1 IVQAECVAQFDARW
15 IAAVLSANPD
25 LELLAD
31 LSAFLDTHPHELADT
46 FAIQRLERIEGQDS
60 PVHEVEEELA
70 FRVVTGISK
79 RGLRKIVGPE
89 GEELRVLRDLVR
101 RERCPRE
108 LDHRPEFVGYGN
120 ALSFHHHLRLCLKRV
135 PI

>member
-1 IVQAECVAQFDARW
+1 PQ
-15 IAAVLSANPD
+15 VLHSFPTRRSSD
-25 LELLAD
+25 LW
-31 LSAFLDTHPHELADT
+31 
-46 FAIQRLERIEGQDS
+46 IEGQDS
-60 PVHEVEEELA
+60 PIHEIEEELA

-79 RGLRKIVGPE
+79 RRLREIVRPE

-120 ALSFHHHLRLCLKRV
+120 ALDRKSTRLNSSHV
-135 PI
+135 AI